1 MDKKER
7 EGICCVYDH
16 ELYRKD
22 STPNEHVFI
31 YAENEFI
38 EWDENKV
45 KKACTLYELYGGR
58 KDGIK
63 DGWMPFALRSFLFS
77 HYVHFA
83 NVSSYTLMEEDE
95 FIELFLG
102 KVLPAYIS
110 LYEKKNGNMQ

>member
-63 DGWMPFALRSFLFS
+63 DGWMPFELRSLIFKHDIHFSNVASFSPMSDDSILEGFLEI
-77 HYVHFA
+77 
-83 NVSSYTLMEEDE
+83 TLPE
-95 FIELFLG
+95 
-102 KVLPAYIS
+102 YIS
-110 LYEKKNGNMQ
+110 LYEKKHGKMP